1 MTNESFLSEGHCYGC
16 RNNGSPD
23 MKHPNNTDAYTAG
36 RLDVFLPFGEEEPF
50 SDDVCMTDRF
60 LFLFMTSI

>member
-1 MTNESFLSEGHCYGC
+1 LTNESFLLEGQCNGC

-36 RLDVFLPFGEEEPF
+36 RLDGYLPFGDGELSGF
-50 SDDVCMTDRF
+50 DDV
-60 LFLFMTSI
+60 

>member
-1 MTNESFLSEGHCYGC
+1 
-16 RNNGSPD
+16 

-36 RLDVFLPFGEEEPF
+36 RLDGYLPFGDGELSGF
-50 SDDVCMTDRF
+50 DDVWWIIF